1 MSGGM
6 SETTTATVLLK
17 KRERTQNWIPE
28 EKSAL
33 FALIKQ
39 HVAAIE
45 NKKIDAAA
53 SATKSLAWQQI
64 YAAFRGR
71 FSADRDITRIREQ
84 WRRMKA
90 QARMEMYTY
99 AEKVRSLGPEVAAK
113 SRPSNLSIE
122 VWRLMESV
130 RKNDCETAD
139 RSDDSQDSENPANRM
154 SIQAILDKLT
164 LPITETSEARR
175 EIKIEVSSDTEDE
188 NSYGELSQKSDDLP
202 RHPSKRSRLCNSA
215 ENEPVDLVEH
225 KTVVCPDSVSTSRV
239 DDGTASTF
247 PCLFACPTPLRAP
260 SEFSAGRFCFQATER
275 NGAGNELPAS
285 NLNWNNDG
293 PSAGDRDADAVQ
305 REMWIFKST
314 QREHEIRLR
323 MLHIELERAELQKQ
337 TAINELKTSEL
348 KKQLIQ
354 DQVNE
359 YYSHAIR
366 LAGERGSGA
375 GKGGGSGGTIRD
387 AGGSFGKMEAA
398 HEDQYFY
405 NLQKEQI
412 KKMREGLHDE
422 ISFHEEQIKRH
433 QEAINRH
440 KKRITE
446 MDQKE

>member
-1 MSGGM
+1 MSGA
-6 SETTTATVLLK
+6 SEATTVLLK

-33 FALIKQ
+33 FALIKH
-39 HVAAIE
+39 HVGAIE

-64 YAAFRGR
+64 YHAFRGR

-130 RKNDCETAD
+130 RKNDCEAAD
-139 RSDDSQDSENPANRM
+139 RSDDSSQDNENPTSRM
-154 SIQAILDKLT
+154 SIHAILDKLT
-164 LPITETSEARR
+164 LPTDTSGSEQ
-175 EIKIEVSSDTEDE
+175 EIKIEINSDSEDE
-188 NSYGELSQKSDDLP
+188 NSHAAE
-202 RHPSKRSRLCNSA
+202 PSNVR
-215 ENEPVDLVEH
+215 NEPSGD
-225 KTVVCPDSVSTSRV
+225 
-239 DDGTASTF
+239 
-247 PCLFACPTPLRAP
+247 
-260 SEFSAGRFCFQATER
+260 
-275 NGAGNELPAS
+275 
-285 NLNWNNDG
+285 WNDG
-293 PSAGDRDADAVQ
+293 GGPAAATCDKNESVQ
-305 REMWIFKST
+305 RETWIFKST
-314 QREHEIRLR
+314 QREHELKLR

-348 KKQLIQ
+348 KKKLMQ
-354 DQVNE
+354 DQVDE
-359 YYSHAIR
+359 YYSQVR
-366 LAGERGSGA
+366 MAGERGSGA
-375 GKGGGSGGTIRD
+375 GKGGGGGGTIRD

-405 NLQKEQI
+405 NLQKEQL
-412 KKMREGLHDE
+412 KKMRESLHDE

-440 KKRITE
+440 KKRITDME
-446 MDQKE
+446 QKE